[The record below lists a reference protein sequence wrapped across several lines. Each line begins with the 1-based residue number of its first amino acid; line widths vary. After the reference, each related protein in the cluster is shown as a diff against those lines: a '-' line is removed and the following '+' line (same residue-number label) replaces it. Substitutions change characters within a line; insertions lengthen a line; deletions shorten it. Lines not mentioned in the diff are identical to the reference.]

1 MNHDRSEKLKLLY
14 EIYEQPMYRIAYAV
28 LHDEGL
34 AEDAVS
40 EAFIRIIHK
49 LHKLHDCRSPKTKS
63 YIVKVIKS
71 TSINIYRKNK
81 RQYNQEIP
89 IDEAMQIADKTQEL
103 ETSEKIESLLV
114 NLNDTDK
121 RIISLRYK
129 EDMSWKEVADILS
142 LTEANVRKRFERVK
156 KRLSMKGEINNEK

>member
-1 MNHDRSEKLKLLY
+1 
-14 EIYEQPMYRIAYAV
+14 MYRIAYAV

-40 EAFIRIIHK
+40 EAFIRIINK

-156 KRLSMKGEINNEK
+156 KRLSMKGEINNE

>member
-1 MNHDRSEKLKLLY
+1 
-14 EIYEQPMYRIAYAV
+14 
-28 LHDEGL
+28 
-34 AEDAVS
+34 
-40 EAFIRIIHK
+40 
-49 LHKLHDCRSPKTKS
+49 
-63 YIVKVIKS
+63 
-71 TSINIYRKNK
+71 
-81 RQYNQEIP
+81 
-89 IDEAMQIADKTQEL
+89 MQIADKTQEL

-156 KRLSMKGEINNEK
+156 KRLGMKGEINNEK